1 MTGAAARARLRPRRW
16 VPVPVPERTAMHHH
30 AISVQPVE
38 RDCICLERGDDEPH
52 IAACNLRFRA
62 KFFAAWRGVRAEFYR
77 DARF

>member
-1 MTGAAARARLRPRRW
+1 
-16 VPVPVPERTAMHHH
+16 MHHH